1 MNTKKL
7 GAGVRCYVAK
17 YGGKPIAF
25 IAVANVHMKVQYYRV
40 SRLVVLPDYQGIGV
54 GKRLLD
60 FMADLYTRQTKRPF
74 YIVTSN
80 PQLARGL
87 SNWKVKRFG
96 HGSFGRGNTRIN
108 RGLVKANSRGRLTV
122 TLRYVLNM
130 GAPKP

>member
-1 MNTKKL
+1 M
-7 GAGVRCYVAK
+7 RCYVAK
-17 YGGKPIAF
+17 YGDKPIAF

-60 FMADLYTRQTKRPF
+60 LLADLYTRQTKRAF

-87 SNWKVKRFG
+87 ANWTVKRFG
-96 HGSFGRGNTRIN
+96 HGSFGTSNTRIN
-108 RGLVKANSRGRLTV
+108 RELIKANSRGRLTV
-122 TLRYVLNM
+122 TLQY
-130 GAPKP
+130 APKREVPKP